1 MAQSPTHK
9 FGQIIGDML
18 EGMLRGPLGAI
29 AARHGFYLDYKHP
42 RPARGNKRK
51 VAWTDQQGNEH
62 DLDYVLER
70 GGSENEQG
78 LPKAFIETAWRRYTK
93 HSRNKAQE
101 IQGAILP
108 LAAKYSACNP
118 FLGAVLAGVFTE
130 GSLQQLRTNGF
141 CVLYLPYDSIVRA
154 FSRAGID
161 ASFDEETA
169 DNDVRRKVD
178 VYDAL
183 SRAQKARIPRG
194 LQKDHATELDAFL
207 QSLEQSLTRKLLKVY
222 VVALHG
228 ATCEVSSV
236 EEALKFLEGYDESRA
251 VRGFV
256 RYEVNAKYSNGDQIT
271 GEFQDKSAAIAF
283 LKGL

>member
-1 MAQSPTHK
+1 MAQSPTHR

-29 AARHGFYLDYKHP
+29 AARYGLYLDYKHP

-108 LAAKYSACNP
+108 LAARYSACNP

-141 CVLYLPYDSIVRA
+141 GVLYLPYDSIARA

-161 ASFDEETA
+161 ASFDEETP
-169 DNDVRRKVD
+169 DEEVQRKVNA
-178 VYDAL
+178 YEAL
-183 SRAQKARIPRG
+183 SNAQKARIPRG
-194 LQKDHATELDAFL
+194 LRKDHAAELDEFL
-207 QSLEQSLTRKLLKVY
+207 RRLERSLARKLLRVC
-222 VVALHG
+222 VAALHG
-228 ATCEVSSV
+228 PSCEVHTV
-236 EEALKFLEGYDESRA
+236 EEALDFIENYDESHA
-251 VRGFV
+251 VTGFV
-256 RYEVNAKYSNGDQIT
+256 RYELNAHYSNGDRIT
-271 GEFQDKSAAIAF
+271 GEFQEKNAAIAF